1 MKRMLTD
8 QMKDGFNTAYID
20 KTYSSNLAYKPQFIS
35 NNYKEGRKVLSSI
48 EDELLSCKEFFIS
61 VAFITMGGVTPL
73 LQTLKELER
82 RHIPGKIL
90 TTDYQN
96 FSEPRALRKLAELS
110 NITLKMYRTDE
121 AQEGFHTKGYIF
133 KNEELYRIIVGS
145 SNLTLS
151 ALTKNREW
159 NTRVVSTD
167 QGEYVE
173 DLMEE
178 FTDLWDSKYAV
189 AFDDFIDEYSLNYRV
204 IQKQRKIAK
213 QAQIPSL
220 EQYKLQPNSMQ
231 LGFIANL
238 DKIQKSGESKALL
251 ISATGTGKTYA
262 SAFALREEAVKKV
275 LFLVHREQIAK
286 QAIASY
292 KKVFG
297 NTRTFGLLSGNSKDF
312 DADYLFSTMQ
322 MMAKPEILSKFQ
334 RDEFETIIIDEAHR
348 TGATSYQNIMRYFT
362 PKFWLGMT
370 ASPERTDSFDVYE
383 AFDHNIAYEIRLQQ
397 ALEETLLCPFHYFG
411 ITDLQIDG
419 ETVDEET
426 GLKDFNKLTCD
437 ERVDYVIEQ
446 MEYYGYCGRC
456 PKGLIFCSSKKEAS
470 TLSEKFNERGYRT
483 LALTGDDSQ
492 EKREQ
497 AVERLVLG
505 YGEDKLDYIFT
516 VDIFNEGVDIPEI
529 NQVIMLRP
537 TESPIVFVQ
546 QLGRGLRKADDKE
559 YVVILDF
566 IGNYKNNFMIPIA
579 LSGDRSYNKDNIR
592 RYVLE
597 GERIIPG
604 SSTIH
609 FDEISRKRIFAAI
622 DSANFSDIKL
632 IKENYKNLKNKLGH
646 IPALKDFDTYGEM
659 DVLRIFDNSSLG
671 SYYKF
676 LVKYEKE
683 YTVRLSASEEKV
695 IEFVSRKFA
704 SGKRIHELAL
714 LNRMLSYRHGFF
726 SIWKEEMAEDYG
738 INLQDKTVKNVV
750 NVMTNEFPTGSG
762 KKTYADCIFLE
773 KMEQKDYDISDE
785 FDSMLQ
791 NPDFYR
797 ILKEL
802 VEFGIS
808 RYKENYSHRYQDT
821 SFVLYQKYTYEDV
834 CRLLEWENNEV
845 PLNLGG
851 YKYDRK
857 TKTFP
862 VFINYDKEEDI
873 QDTIKYEDH
882 FVSPNRLIAISKQS
896 RTKDSEDV
904 QNFLHAQERGI
915 DVELFVRKNK
925 DDKISK
931 EFYYLGRMK
940 ATGQATEFIMANTDK
955 TAVEIE
961 WELDTPVR
969 EDIYEYI
976 VNN

>member
-159 NTRVVSTD
+159 NTRIVSTD

-397 ALEETLLCPFHYFG
+397 ALEENLLCPFHYFG

-497 AVERLVLG
+497 AVERLVLD

-592 RYVLE
+592 RYVLAHLQF
-597 GERIIPG
+597 I
-604 SSTIH
+604 
-609 FDEISRKRIFAAI
+609 
-622 DSANFSDIKL
+622 L
-632 IKENYKNLKNKLGH
+632 
-646 IPALKDFDTYGEM
+646 M
-659 DVLRIFDNSSLG
+659 
-671 SYYKF
+671 
-676 LVKYEKE
+676 KY
-683 YTVRLSASEEKV
+683 
-695 IEFVSRKFA
+695 
-704 SGKRIHELAL
+704 HE
-714 LNRMLSYRHGFF
+714 
-726 SIWKEEMAEDYG
+726 
-738 INLQDKTVKNVV
+738 
-750 NVMTNEFPTGSG
+750 NEFSQLLTV
-762 KKTYADCIFLE
+762 L
-773 KMEQKDYDISDE
+773 
-785 FDSMLQ
+785 
-791 NPDFYR
+791 
-797 ILKEL
+797 IL
-802 VEFGIS
+802 VI
-808 RYKENYSHRYQDT
+808 
-821 SFVLYQKYTYEDV
+821 
-834 CRLLEWENNEV
+834 
-845 PLNLGG
+845 LN
-851 YKYDRK
+851 
-857 TKTFP
+857 
-862 VFINYDKEEDI
+862 
-873 QDTIKYEDH
+873 
-882 FVSPNRLIAISKQS
+882 
-896 RTKDSEDV
+896 
-904 QNFLHAQERGI
+904 
-915 DVELFVRKNK
+915 
-925 DDKISK
+925 
-931 EFYYLGRMK
+931 
-940 ATGQATEFIMANTDK
+940 
-955 TAVEIE
+955 
-961 WELDTPVR
+961 
-969 EDIYEYI
+969 
-976 VNN
+976 

>member
-334 RDEFETIIIDEAHR
+334 RDEFETIIIDE
-348 TGATSYQNIMRYFT
+348 
-362 PKFWLGMT
+362 
-370 ASPERTDSFDVYE
+370 
-383 AFDHNIAYEIRLQQ
+383 
-397 ALEETLLCPFHYFG
+397 
-411 ITDLQIDG
+411 
-419 ETVDEET
+419 
-426 GLKDFNKLTCD
+426 
-437 ERVDYVIEQ
+437 
-446 MEYYGYCGRC
+446 
-456 PKGLIFCSSKKEAS
+456 
-470 TLSEKFNERGYRT
+470 
-483 LALTGDDSQ
+483 
-492 EKREQ
+492 
-497 AVERLVLG
+497 
-505 YGEDKLDYIFT
+505 
-516 VDIFNEGVDIPEI
+516 
-529 NQVIMLRP
+529 
-537 TESPIVFVQ
+537 
-546 QLGRGLRKADDKE
+546 
-559 YVVILDF
+559 
-566 IGNYKNNFMIPIA
+566 
-579 LSGDRSYNKDNIR
+579 
-592 RYVLE
+592 
-597 GERIIPG
+597 
-604 SSTIH
+604 
-609 FDEISRKRIFAAI
+609 
-622 DSANFSDIKL
+622 
-632 IKENYKNLKNKLGH
+632 
-646 IPALKDFDTYGEM
+646 
-659 DVLRIFDNSSLG
+659 
-671 SYYKF
+671 
-676 LVKYEKE
+676 
-683 YTVRLSASEEKV
+683 
-695 IEFVSRKFA
+695 
-704 SGKRIHELAL
+704 
-714 LNRMLSYRHGFF
+714 
-726 SIWKEEMAEDYG
+726 
-738 INLQDKTVKNVV
+738 
-750 NVMTNEFPTGSG
+750 
-762 KKTYADCIFLE
+762 
-773 KMEQKDYDISDE
+773 YDIIGQVRRRS
-785 FDSMLQ
+785 
-791 NPDFYR
+791 
-797 ILKEL
+797 ILKA
-802 VEFGIS
+802 S
-808 RYKENYSHRYQDT
+808 
-821 SFVLYQKYTYEDV
+821 
-834 CRLLEWENNEV
+834 
-845 PLNLGG
+845 
-851 YKYDRK
+851 
-857 TKTFP
+857 
-862 VFINYDKEEDI
+862 
-873 QDTIKYEDH
+873 
-882 FVSPNRLIAISKQS
+882 
-896 RTKDSEDV
+896 
-904 QNFLHAQERGI
+904 
-915 DVELFVRKNK
+915 
-925 DDKISK
+925 
-931 EFYYLGRMK
+931 
-940 ATGQATEFIMANTDK
+940 
-955 TAVEIE
+955 
-961 WELDTPVR
+961 
-969 EDIYEYI
+969 
-976 VNN
+976 

>member
-1 MKRMLTD
+1 ML
-8 QMKDGFNTAYID
+8 KEGCLTAYID

-159 NTRVVSTD
+159 NTRIVSTD

-173 DLMEE
+173 DLMAE

-362 PKFWLGMT
+362 
-370 ASPERTDSFDVYE
+370 S
-383 AFDHNIAYEIRLQQ
+383 
-397 ALEETLLCPFHYFG
+397 
-411 ITDLQIDG
+411 
-419 ETVDEET
+419 
-426 GLKDFNKLTCD
+426 
-437 ERVDYVIEQ
+437 
-446 MEYYGYCGRC
+446 
-456 PKGLIFCSSKKEAS
+456 
-470 TLSEKFNERGYRT
+470 
-483 LALTGDDSQ
+483 
-492 EKREQ
+492 
-497 AVERLVLG
+497 
-505 YGEDKLDYIFT
+505 
-516 VDIFNEGVDIPEI
+516 
-529 NQVIMLRP
+529 
-537 TESPIVFVQ
+537 
-546 QLGRGLRKADDKE
+546 
-559 YVVILDF
+559 
-566 IGNYKNNFMIPIA
+566 
-579 LSGDRSYNKDNIR
+579 
-592 RYVLE
+592 
-597 GERIIPG
+597 
-604 SSTIH
+604 
-609 FDEISRKRIFAAI
+609 
-622 DSANFSDIKL
+622 
-632 IKENYKNLKNKLGH
+632 
-646 IPALKDFDTYGEM
+646 
-659 DVLRIFDNSSLG
+659 
-671 SYYKF
+671 
-676 LVKYEKE
+676 
-683 YTVRLSASEEKV
+683 
-695 IEFVSRKFA
+695 
-704 SGKRIHELAL
+704 
-714 LNRMLSYRHGFF
+714 
-726 SIWKEEMAEDYG
+726 
-738 INLQDKTVKNVV
+738 
-750 NVMTNEFPTGSG
+750 
-762 KKTYADCIFLE
+762 
-773 KMEQKDYDISDE
+773 
-785 FDSMLQ
+785 
-791 NPDFYR
+791 
-797 ILKEL
+797 
-802 VEFGIS
+802 
-808 RYKENYSHRYQDT
+808 
-821 SFVLYQKYTYEDV
+821 
-834 CRLLEWENNEV
+834 
-845 PLNLGG
+845 
-851 YKYDRK
+851 
-857 TKTFP
+857 
-862 VFINYDKEEDI
+862 
-873 QDTIKYEDH
+873 
-882 FVSPNRLIAISKQS
+882 
-896 RTKDSEDV
+896 
-904 QNFLHAQERGI
+904 
-915 DVELFVRKNK
+915 
-925 DDKISK
+925 
-931 EFYYLGRMK
+931 
-940 ATGQATEFIMANTDK
+940 
-955 TAVEIE
+955 
-961 WELDTPVR
+961 
-969 EDIYEYI
+969 
-976 VNN
+976 

>member
-1 MKRMLTD
+1 MSDISLKLL
-8 QMKDGFNTAYID
+8 KEGCLTAYID

-159 NTRVVSTD
+159 NTRIVSTD

-173 DLMEE
+173 DLMAE

-397 ALEETLLCPFHYFG
+397 ALEENLLCPFHYFG

-426 GLKDFNKLTCD
+426 GLKEFNKLTCD

-446 MEYYGYCGRC
+446 MEYYGYYGQC
-456 PKGLIFCSSKKEAS
+456 PKGLIFCSSKKEARI
-470 TLSEKFNERGYRT
+470 LSEKFNERGYRT
-483 LALTGDDSQ
+483 LALTGEDGQ

-497 AVERLVLG
+497 AVERLVLND
-505 YGEDKLDYIFT
+505 GEDKLDYIFT

-683 YTVRLSASEEKV
+683 YRVRLSASEEKV
-695 IEFVSRKFA
+695 IEFVSKKLA

-726 SIWKEEMAEDYG
+726 PIWKDEMAKEYG

-773 KMEQKDYDISDE
+773 KMKQKDYDISDK

-931 EFYYLGRMK
+931 EFYYLGRME

>member
-159 NTRVVSTD
+159 NTRIVSTD

-173 DLMEE
+173 DLMAE

-213 QAQIPSL
+213 QAQTPSL

-238 DKIQKSGESKALL
+238 EKIQKSGESKALL

-262 SAFALREEAVKKV
+262 SAFALREEETKKV

-312 DADYLFSTMQ
+312 DVDYLFSTMQ
-322 MMAKPEILSKFQ
+322 MMAKQETLSRFHK
-334 RDEFETIIIDEAHR
+334 DEFETIIIDEAHR
-348 TGATSYQNIMRYFT
+348 TGAASYQNIMHYFT

-397 ALEETLLCPFHYFG
+397 ALEENLLCPFHYFG
-411 ITDLQIDG
+411 ITDLQING

-426 GLKDFNKLTCD
+426 GLKDLLSGEFVEPGLCNKVYKREL
-437 ERVDYVIEQ
+437 IESFINNQ
-446 MEYYGYCGRC
+446 NIIIFIQYF
-456 PKGLIFCSSKKEAS
+456 KLIF
-470 TLSEKFNERGYRT
+470 
-483 LALTGDDSQ
+483 
-492 EKREQ
+492 KR
-497 AVERLVLG
+497 
-505 YGEDKLDYIFT
+505 
-516 VDIFNEGVDIPEI
+516 
-529 NQVIMLRP
+529 
-537 TESPIVFVQ
+537 
-546 QLGRGLRKADDKE
+546 
-559 YVVILDF
+559 
-566 IGNYKNNFMIPIA
+566 
-579 LSGDRSYNKDNIR
+579 
-592 RYVLE
+592 
-597 GERIIPG
+597 
-604 SSTIH
+604 H
-609 FDEISRKRIFAAI
+609 
-622 DSANFSDIKL
+622 
-632 IKENYKNLKNKLGH
+632 
-646 IPALKDFDTYGEM
+646 
-659 DVLRIFDNSSLG
+659 
-671 SYYKF
+671 
-676 LVKYEKE
+676 
-683 YTVRLSASEEKV
+683 
-695 IEFVSRKFA
+695 
-704 SGKRIHELAL
+704 
-714 LNRMLSYRHGFF
+714 
-726 SIWKEEMAEDYG
+726 
-738 INLQDKTVKNVV
+738 
-750 NVMTNEFPTGSG
+750 
-762 KKTYADCIFLE
+762 
-773 KMEQKDYDISDE
+773 
-785 FDSMLQ
+785 
-791 NPDFYR
+791 
-797 ILKEL
+797 
-802 VEFGIS
+802 
-808 RYKENYSHRYQDT
+808 
-821 SFVLYQKYTYEDV
+821 
-834 CRLLEWENNEV
+834 
-845 PLNLGG
+845 
-851 YKYDRK
+851 
-857 TKTFP
+857 
-862 VFINYDKEEDI
+862 
-873 QDTIKYEDH
+873 
-882 FVSPNRLIAISKQS
+882 
-896 RTKDSEDV
+896 
-904 QNFLHAQERGI
+904 
-915 DVELFVRKNK
+915 
-925 DDKISK
+925 
-931 EFYYLGRMK
+931 
-940 ATGQATEFIMANTDK
+940 
-955 TAVEIE
+955 
-961 WELDTPVR
+961 
-969 EDIYEYI
+969 
-976 VNN
+976 